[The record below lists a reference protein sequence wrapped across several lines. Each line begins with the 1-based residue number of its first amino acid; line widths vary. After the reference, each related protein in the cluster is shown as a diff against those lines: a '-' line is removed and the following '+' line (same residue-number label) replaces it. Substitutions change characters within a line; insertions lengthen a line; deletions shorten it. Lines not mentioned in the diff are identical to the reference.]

1 MIALHPP
8 APTFSIATAD
18 HGGGRA
24 LGVVQPTKAK
34 VAAAYN
40 AAADRFD
47 AGPLGFWARTGRR
60 TVNRLA
66 LSEGAT
72 VLDVGCGTGASA
84 LPAAERVGPS
94 GRVIGIDLAE
104 ELLRRARTKAVMRGL
119 DNVEFHAGDMERLGY
134 PDGHFDAVV
143 CVFAL
148 FFAPDMERQLA
159 ELWRMVRPGGQLA
172 VTTWGPRMFE
182 PATSRWRCVIE
193 HMCPQLAATGN
204 PWDRITDPSSVR
216 RLFGDAGV
224 PEVTVEA
231 ENARQALTTPED
243 WWTVVLGSGL
253 RGIVNQ
259 MDEKTAAR
267 ARAAN
272 VRWVRENFVTAIET
286 NAIYAVASKPAN

>member
-8 APTFSIATAD
+8 APTFSIATAERS
-18 HGGGRA
+18 GG
-24 LGVVQPTKAK
+24 PTDGAVLPAKAK

-60 TVNRLA
+60 TVSRLA
-66 LSEGAT
+66 LGDGAM

-84 LPAAERVGPS
+84 LPAAERIGPS
-94 GRVIGIDLAE
+94 GRVIGVDLAE
-104 ELLRRARTKAVMRGL
+104 ELLRIARTKAVVRGL
-119 DNVEFHAGDMERLGY
+119 DNVEFHPGDMEQLGY

-148 FFAPDMERQLA
+148 FFATDMERQLA

-182 PATSRWRCVIE
+182 PAASRWRCVID
-193 HMCPQLAATGN
+193 HMCPALSATGN
-204 PWDRITDPSSVR
+204 PWDRITDTRSVR
-216 RLFGDAGV
+216 KLFENAGV
-224 PEVTVEA
+224 PNVKVEA

-267 ARAAN
+267 TRSAN
-272 VRWVRENFVTAIET
+272 VGWVRENFVTAIET
-286 NAIYAVASKPAN
+286 NVIYAVASKPAN